1 MLGRHTLPIDLYL
14 ESSYSLVLKQ
24 RLMNYE
30 ENETVIIYWVNLKFR
45 PSVYRN
51 TDYLKHN
58 TTSLMSNIIS
68 LINYNDNFLVQEFI
82 KIRIKYKSK
91 IKSVK

>member
-1 MLGRHTLPIDLYL
+1 M
-14 ESSYSLVLKQ
+14 S
-24 RLMNYE
+24 YE

-45 PSVYRN
+45 PRVYRN
-51 TDYLKHN
+51 TEYLKHN

-82 KIRIKYKSK
+82 KHQNK
-91 IKSVK
+91 I